1 MTRAS
6 KLLER
11 LSLLEQND
19 EEEDDE
25 TEDEED
31 DEQEDEEP
39 EDDDNDDDE
48 ESDEEDEED
57 GDPNPFSKENRN
69 SDGSIKVGNKIPI
82 NDKNKFK
89 KKA

>member
-11 LSLLEQND
+11 LHVFEKDN
-19 EEEDDE
+19 EEENE
-25 TEDEED
+25 TEEDEQD
-31 DEQEDEEP
+31 DEQED
-39 EDDDNDDDE
+39 DDE
-48 ESDEEDEED
+48 DEDEED

-69 SDGSIKVGNKIPI
+69 PDGSMKTGNGVPI

>member
-6 KLLER
+6 KILER
-11 LSLLEQND
+11 LSLLEQEEEEND
-19 EEEDDE
+19 EV
-25 TEDEED
+25 EDEED
-31 DEQEDEEP
+31 DEQEDDDED
-39 EDDDNDDDE
+39 EDDENDD
-48 ESDEEDEED
+48 EDEED

-69 SDGSIKVGNKIPI
+69 PDGSVKVGNKVPI